1 MRQFIEARLGACIT
15 VVVGLT
21 AEHFGMSSGQADACA
36 GFTGVLG
43 VNQVRQFAQ
52 RWANGEV
59 GACDDGSKVMQ
70 ISKAGL
76 DLIKEF
82 EGLYLK
88 AYRCPAGVPTI
99 GYGHTAGVVMGQTI
113 TKQQA
118 DDYLRRDVRQFERA
132 VARLVSVPLTQ
143 GQFDALVSFAFNLGE
158 GALAQS
164 TLLRL
169 LNAGDYAGAAAQFD
183 RWNKAGGRVLP
194 GLVRRRAAER
204 ALFEARP

>member
-1 MRQFIEARLGACIT
+1 MDRKSE
-15 VVVGLT
+15 
-21 AEHFGMSSGQADACA
+21 
-36 GFTGVLG
+36 VL
-43 VNQVRQFAQ
+43 
-52 RWANGEV
+52 
-59 GACDDGSKVMQ
+59 MQ

-76 DLIKEF
+76 DLIKQF
-82 EGLYLK
+82 EGLYLN

-99 GYGHTAGVVMGQTI
+99 GYGHTAGVAMGQTI
-113 TKQQA
+113 TQQQA

-132 VARLVSVPLTQ
+132 VARLVTVPLTQ

-169 LNAGDYAGAAAQFD
+169 LNAGDHAGAAAQFD
-183 RWNKAGGRVLP
+183 RWNKADGRVLP

>member
-1 MRQFIEARLGACIT
+1 M
-15 VVVGLT
+15 
-21 AEHFGMSSGQADACA
+21 
-36 GFTGVLG
+36 
-43 VNQVRQFAQ
+43 
-52 RWANGEV
+52 
-59 GACDDGSKVMQ
+59 MQ

-76 DLIKEF
+76 DLIKQF

-99 GYGHTAGVVMGQTI
+99 GYGHTAGVAMGQTI
-113 TKQQA
+113 TQQQA

-132 VARLVSVPLTQ
+132 VARLVTVPLTQ

-169 LNAGDYAGAAAQFD
+169 LNAGDHAGAADQFD

-204 ALFEARP
+204 ALFEALP

>member
-1 MRQFIEARLGACIT
+1 M
-15 VVVGLT
+15 
-21 AEHFGMSSGQADACA
+21 
-36 GFTGVLG
+36 
-43 VNQVRQFAQ
+43 
-52 RWANGEV
+52 
-59 GACDDGSKVMQ
+59 MQ

-76 DLIKEF
+76 DLIKQF

-99 GYGHTAGVVMGQTI
+99 GYGHTAGVAMGQTI
-113 TKQQA
+113 TQQQA

-132 VARLVSVPLTQ
+132 VSRLVRVPLTQ

-183 RWNKAGGRVLP
+183 RWNKAAGRVLP

-204 ALFEARP
+204 ALFEENP

>member
-1 MRQFIEARLGACIT
+1 M
-15 VVVGLT
+15 
-21 AEHFGMSSGQADACA
+21 
-36 GFTGVLG
+36 
-43 VNQVRQFAQ
+43 
-52 RWANGEV
+52 
-59 GACDDGSKVMQ
+59 MQ

-76 DLIKEF
+76 DLIKQF

-99 GYGHTAGVVMGQTI
+99 GYGHTAGVAMGQTI
-113 TKQQA
+113 TQQQA

-132 VARLVSVPLTQ
+132 VARQVRVPLAQ
-143 GQFDALVSFAFNLGE
+143 GQFDALVSFTFNLGE

-169 LNAGDYAGAAAQFD
+169 LNDGDYTGAAAQFD
-183 RWNKAGGRVLP
+183 RWNKAGGRVLQ

>member
-1 MRQFIEARLGACIT
+1 M
-15 VVVGLT
+15 
-21 AEHFGMSSGQADACA
+21 
-36 GFTGVLG
+36 
-43 VNQVRQFAQ
+43 
-52 RWANGEV
+52 
-59 GACDDGSKVMQ
+59 MQ

-76 DLIKEF
+76 DLIKQF

-99 GYGHTAGVVMGQTI
+99 GYGHTAGVAMGQTI
-113 TKQQA
+113 TQQQA

-132 VARLVSVPLTQ
+132 VARLVTVPMTQ

-158 GALAQS
+158 GTLAQS

>member
-1 MRQFIEARLGACIT
+1 MMDR
-15 VVVGLT
+15 
-21 AEHFGMSSGQADACA
+21 
-36 GFTGVLG
+36 
-43 VNQVRQFAQ
+43 
-52 RWANGEV
+52 
-59 GACDDGSKVMQ
+59 KVMQ

-76 DLIKEF
+76 DLIKKF

-99 GYGHTAGVVMGQTI
+99 GYGHTAGVAMGQTI
-113 TKQQA
+113 TQQQA

-132 VARLVSVPLTQ
+132 VARLVTVPLTQ

>member
-1 MRQFIEARLGACIT
+1 
-15 VVVGLT
+15 
-21 AEHFGMSSGQADACA
+21 
-36 GFTGVLG
+36 
-43 VNQVRQFAQ
+43 
-52 RWANGEV
+52 
-59 GACDDGSKVMQ
+59 MQ

-76 DLIKEF
+76 DLIKQF

-99 GYGHTAGVVMGQTI
+99 GYGHTAGVAMGQTI
-113 TKQQA
+113 TQQQA

-132 VARLVSVPLTQ
+132 VARLVTVPLTQ

-204 ALFEARP
+204 ALFEARQ

>member
-1 MRQFIEARLGACIT
+1 
-15 VVVGLT
+15 
-21 AEHFGMSSGQADACA
+21 
-36 GFTGVLG
+36 
-43 VNQVRQFAQ
+43 
-52 RWANGEV
+52 
-59 GACDDGSKVMQ
+59 MQ

-76 DLIKEF
+76 DLIKQF

-99 GYGHTAGVVMGQTI
+99 GYGHTAGVAMGQTI
-113 TKQQA
+113 TQQQA
-118 DDYLRRDVRQFERA
+118 DDYLRRDVRMFERA
-132 VARLVSVPLTQ
+132 VERLVKVPLTQ

-183 RWNKAGGRVLP
+183 RWNKSGGRVLP

>member
-1 MRQFIEARLGACIT
+1 M
-15 VVVGLT
+15 
-21 AEHFGMSSGQADACA
+21 
-36 GFTGVLG
+36 
-43 VNQVRQFAQ
+43 
-52 RWANGEV
+52 
-59 GACDDGSKVMQ
+59 MQ

-76 DLIKEF
+76 DLIKQF

-99 GYGHTAGVVMGQTI
+99 GYGHTAGVAMGQTI
-113 TKQQA
+113 TQQQA

-132 VARLVSVPLTQ
+132 VARLATVPLTQ

-204 ALFEARP
+204 ALFESRP

>member
-1 MRQFIEARLGACIT
+1 M
-15 VVVGLT
+15 
-21 AEHFGMSSGQADACA
+21 
-36 GFTGVLG
+36 
-43 VNQVRQFAQ
+43 
-52 RWANGEV
+52 
-59 GACDDGSKVMQ
+59 MQ

-76 DLIKEF
+76 DLIKQF

-99 GYGHTAGVVMGQTI
+99 GYGHTAGVAMGQTI
-113 TKQQA
+113 TQQQA

-132 VARLVSVPLTQ
+132 VERLVKVPLTQ

>member
-1 MRQFIEARLGACIT
+1 M
-15 VVVGLT
+15 
-21 AEHFGMSSGQADACA
+21 
-36 GFTGVLG
+36 
-43 VNQVRQFAQ
+43 
-52 RWANGEV
+52 
-59 GACDDGSKVMQ
+59 MQ

-76 DLIKEF
+76 DLIKQF

-99 GYGHTAGVVMGQTI
+99 GYGHTAGVAMGQTI
-113 TKQQA
+113 TQQQA

-204 ALFEARP
+204 ALFESRT